1 MTLPRDD
8 ERRLQ
13 VAKAAYDVIE
23 TEVRPHLASGGKLW
37 SKGSGGYPSRLRK
50 MLSGLDAAHGVTY
63 ATDDAMQLPKRQ
75 RIVEHVVPFKRII
88 IELVDPRQADPR
100 SNSDVAP
107 IAGGPARSP
116 EHLLEIFDQV
126 LQKCW
131 VTNEEHDRLNR
142 AGASLQWDAPDGDGW
157 ARYRLAEVVAHR
169 VVTDETQLTE

>member
-13 VAKAAYDVIE
+13 VAKAAYAVIE

-50 MLSGLDAAHGVTY
+50 MLSGLDAAHGITY
-63 ATDDAMQLPKRQ
+63 ATDDAMQLPKAQ

-100 SNSDVAP
+100 SNSSVAA

-126 LQKCW
+126 LRKCW

-157 ARYRLAEVVAHR
+157 ARYRLAGVVAHL
-169 VVTDETQLTE
+169 VVADEAQLTE

>member
-1 MTLPRDD
+1 MTLPRD
-8 ERRLQ
+8 EKSRLQ
-13 VAKAAYDVIE
+13 IAKAAYDLIE
-23 TEVRPHLASGGKLW
+23 TEVRPQLASGGKLW

-63 ATDDAMQLPKRQ
+63 ATDDAMTLPKRQ

-100 SNSDVAP
+100 SNSGVAP

-157 ARYRLAEVVAHR
+157 ARYRLADVVAHR
-169 VVTDETQLTE
+169 VITDEAQLIE